1 MKQTEPTHRPVQRRP
16 YQWLPALILTMAIAV
31 LIIGALGL
39 HYIENRL
46 VATMGETMALSA
58 SDIAGKLDFLFA
70 ELYGNTKML
79 AKVSVFRG
87 QDRAAMTKYLQAV
100 QEAHPVYL
108 WLGVTDGRG
117 FIVAAT
123 DPSAVGHD
131 RSREVWFQTA
141 RDTGGILVQ
150 DAAISEESDGTVAVS
165 FTAPIMDAQGRFLGV
180 VTARVGLPALEDAF
194 ARTVTALQAQHGTDA
209 RIEYQFL
216 SRDGELIV
224 DSFLREEGRVNLK
237 QLGVPSALL
246 FDSAPPGFVE
256 EDHERRHVPVLTGYA
271 KTRETWALAGF
282 HWGILVRIDRDDILA
297 PISIVLWRLGMVG
310 AFLFL
315 PMLGFLL
322 WTTGRLR
329 TEWGQAHL
337 RERAIAASNNGIVI
351 TDPNRPD
358 NPFIYANQAF
368 EQMAGY
374 RLQEVLGESWPLLQ
388 GPDTDRAAMDELRA
402 AVRERRACRIV
413 AQFHRKEGAS
423 FWSEVTASP
432 VRDETG
438 HLTHFIGVLADIT
451 ERKAAERRRAVQYS
465 VTRILADSPNLT
477 VAGAKILEAVCAG
490 LAWDLGVIWTVD
502 REANVLRCLESW
514 HQAMG
519 CAAEFEACSRQ
530 GAFSPGVGLPG
541 RIWASGEPAWILD
554 VAKDDN
560 FSRGTVAMREGLH
573 GACGFPIRL
582 GGNVFGVM
590 EFFSQRIQQPDEDL
604 LRMFFTIGN
613 QIGQFIERK
622 QTEEQIAQA
631 ARDLEKKNAELAEAR
646 DQALE
651 AARLKAGFLA
661 TMSHEIRTPMN
672 GVIGMAGLLR
682 ETELTAEQREYADAI
697 RHSGDALLTIINDIL
712 DFSKVEAGKLE
723 LEFLDFDVRTAVEEV
738 LDLLAE
744 RAQSKGLEI
753 ASLIHADVPVTLRGD
768 PGRLRQVLMNLVSNA
783 VKFTATGEVIVRVT
797 AVREHE
803 HAAVVRFEVSD
814 TGIGIAAE
822 SRKHLFQ
829 PFCQADSSTTRKF
842 GGTGLGL
849 AICKQLIE
857 LMGGEIGIE
866 SEPGQGSTFW
876 FTARFGVRSASLR
889 MESIPLAELGGL
901 RVCVVDDNE
910 TNRRVLEL
918 SLRNLG
924 MPCVVMPDGPQAL
937 EQLRASA
944 ARGEPFDLAILDMN
958 MPGMDGLQLAR
969 TIKTDSSLAGIRLVM
984 LTSYGRHDEAEAAK
998 WAGVSAYLTKPLRH
1012 SQLKNCLAAVMG
1024 CGDER
1029 HRSIGMALASGHS
1042 QKEAKTR
1049 AHVRVLVA
1057 EDNIVNQ
1064 KVAIRMLEK
1073 LGCRVD
1079 VAANGLEAVE
1089 AVSRIAYAAVLMDC
1103 QMPEMDGYAATAEI
1117 RRRAGVRQ
1125 VPVIAMTANAV
1136 QGDREKCLAAQ
1147 MDDYIA
1153 KPVRIEELE
1162 AVLQRWIPE
1171 TYKNTGA
1178 ETTQIDRKALHTEP
1192 GSRSSTSEHEACEAP
1207 VNPETLAALRALGDE
1222 DVPDFLESLLAQFL
1236 RDAPV
1241 RLQEIRRMVEREEA
1255 KPLERAAH
1263 GLKGTCSNLGA
1274 EPMAGICADLQ
1285 DIGASGVLLHASEKL
1300 AQLEA
1305 EFDRVRARL
1314 TKELAAGRAAI
1325 DPDAEISA
1333 RASV

>member
-1 MKQTEPTHRPVQRRP
+1 
-16 YQWLPALILTMAIAV
+16 
-31 LIIGALGL
+31 
-39 HYIENRL
+39 
-46 VATMGETMALSA
+46 
-58 SDIAGKLDFLFA
+58 
-70 ELYGNTKML
+70 
-79 AKVSVFRG
+79 
-87 QDRAAMTKYLQAV
+87 
-100 QEAHPVYL
+100 
-108 WLGVTDGRG
+108 
-117 FIVAAT
+117 
-123 DPSAVGHD
+123 
-131 RSREVWFQTA
+131 
-141 RDTGGILVQ
+141 
-150 DAAISEESDGTVAVS
+150 
-165 FTAPIMDAQGRFLGV
+165 
-180 VTARVGLPALEDAF
+180 
-194 ARTVTALQAQHGTDA
+194 
-209 RIEYQFL
+209 
-216 SRDGELIV
+216 
-224 DSFLREEGRVNLK
+224 
-237 QLGVPSALL
+237 
-246 FDSAPPGFVE
+246 
-256 EDHERRHVPVLTGYA
+256 
-271 KTRETWALAGF
+271 
-282 HWGILVRIDRDDILA
+282 
-297 PISIVLWRLGMVG
+297 MVG
-310 AFLFL
+310 Y
-315 PMLGFLL
+315 G
-322 WTTGRLR
+322 
-329 TEWGQAHL
+329 
-337 RERAIAASNNGIVI
+337 
-351 TDPNRPD
+351 
-358 NPFIYANQAF
+358 
-368 EQMAGY
+368 
-374 RLQEVLGESWPLLQ
+374 LQEVLGQSWQFLQ

-413 AQFHRKEGAS
+413 AQFHRKGGAS

-438 HLTHFIGVLADIT
+438 NLTHFIGVLADIT

-465 VTRILADSPNLT
+465 VTHILADSPNLT
-477 VAGAKILEAVCAG
+477 VAGAKILETVCEG
-490 LAWDLGVIWTVD
+490 LGWDLGVIWTVD

-514 HQAMG
+514 CQATG
-519 CAAEFEACSRQ
+519 YAAKFEACSRQ
-530 GAFSPGVGLPG
+530 VTFSPGVGLPG

-554 VAKDDN
+554 VAQDTN
-560 FSRGTVAMREGLH
+560 FSRGTVAIQEGLH

-622 QTEEQIAQA
+622 QTEEQIAHA
-631 ARDLEKKNAELAEAR
+631 AKALEKKNAELAEAR

-672 GVIGMAGLLR
+672 GVIGMAGLLL
-682 ETELTAEQREYADAI
+682 ETELTAEQHEYTDTI

-723 LEFLDFDVRTAVEEV
+723 LESLDFDVQTAVEEV

-753 ASLIHADVPVTLRGD
+753 ASLIHADVPITLRGD

-783 VKFTATGEVIVRVT
+783 VKFTAKGEVIVRVT
-797 AVREHE
+797 AVRERE
-803 HAAVVRFEVSD
+803 QTAVVRFEVSD
-814 TGIGIAAE
+814 TGIGIAPE

-849 AICKQLIE
+849 AICKQLVE

-876 FTARFGVRSASLR
+876 FTARFGIRPAGSRTEPSR
-889 MESIPLAELGGL
+889 LAVLGGL
-901 RVCVVDDNE
+901 RVCIVDDNE

-924 MPCVVMPDGPQAL
+924 VQCMAIPDGPQAL

-944 ARGEPFDLAILDMN
+944 VRGEPFDLAILDMN
-958 MPGMDGLQLAR
+958 MPGMDGLELAR
-969 TIKTDSSLAGIRLVM
+969 MIKADSVLAGIRLVM
-984 LTSYGRHDEAEAAK
+984 LTSYGRRSEAEAAK

-1012 SQLKNCLAAVMG
+1012 CQLQNCLSTVMG
-1024 CGDER
+1024 GGDER
-1029 HRSIGMALASGHS
+1029 HRSIDMASAIGHS
-1042 QKEAKTR
+1042 QEDATMR
-1049 AHVRVLVA
+1049 AHARVLVA

-1064 KVAIRMLEK
+1064 KVAVRMLEK
-1073 LGCRVD
+1073 LGYRVD

-1089 AVSRIAYAAVLMDC
+1089 AVSRITYAAILMDC

-1117 RRRAGVRQ
+1117 RRREGVRQ
-1125 VPVIAMTANAV
+1125 VPIIAMTANAV

-1153 KPVRIEELE
+1153 KPVRVAELE

-1171 TYKNTGA
+1171 TYRNTRGEA
-1178 ETTQIDRKALHTEP
+1178 TQVDRNTLHTEP
-1192 GSRSSTSEHEACEAP
+1192 GSRLSSGEPEACEAP
-1207 VNPETLAALRALGDE
+1207 VDSETLAALRALGDE
-1222 DVPDFLESLLAQFL
+1222 DSPDFLESLIVQFL
-1236 RDAPV
+1236 QDAPV
-1241 RLQEIRRMVEREEA
+1241 RLKEIQKVIEREEA

-1274 EPMAGICADLQ
+1274 KPMAGLCADLQ

-1300 AQLEA
+1300 ARLEV

-1314 TKELAAGRAAI
+1314 TNEFTAGRTAT
-1325 DPDAEISA
+1325 DPDVGISA